1 VVQQASRTS
10 AQMRVN
16 RTLTA
21 LVAASLV
28 GSAHQQYYSCTSDN
42 QCKYQGCNDGR
53 CNRYCEECFD
63 GRGWSDCGCNRYC
76 YSCGIPCYS
85 YGICNDP
92 PPCPSG
98 QYSIGGGKNG
108 GSDYAC
114 RSCEAGKFQSIAG
127 ASRCDNC
134 VVAFTSFQFLSGRG
148 RSARKVQSQS
158 IERARSP
165 HARL

>member
-1 VVQQASRTS
+1 
-10 AQMRVN
+10 M
-16 RTLTA
+16 TLTA

-28 GSAHQQYYSCTSDN
+28 GSAQAYACKSDG
-42 QCKYQGCNDGR
+42 QCKYPGCEYGACYWWWDGWDYDCR
-53 CNRYCEECFD
+53 
-63 GRGWSDCGCNRYC
+63 RGGQSAADR
-76 YSCGIPCYS
+76 S
-85 YGICNDP
+85 YCNDP
-92 PPCPSG
+92 PPCPPG

-158 IERARSP
+158 MERARSP